1 MQNTLSA
8 LIKGETGRAFLIE
21 NKLIYWASSLTADGV
36 KPPADERDGAG
47 DTTERA
53 SPLTSPLTSPTIS
66 DG

>member
-36 KPPADERDGAG
+36 KPPADERD
-47 DTTERA
+47 
-53 SPLTSPLTSPTIS
+53 IS
-66 DG
+66 IDISNDL